1 MKVCDTELF
10 RKAAAGC
17 DWATPEQI
25 EEVAKEV
32 QNLHNIRDA
41 LNHTLLTLTLLP
53 LLREPVNN
61 VLADFVR

>member
-32 QNLHNIRDA
+32 QN
-41 LNHTLLTLTLLP
+41 
-53 LLREPVNN
+53 
-61 VLADFVR
+61 